1 MLNQQRDQ
9 RHRGKNHLSSHEVQV
24 GHVVDLSGSVTFSWR
39 AKKIQL
45 AATVSLTILFFIK
58 KRKKKR
64 FVWYMRCLLNLLRLW
79 MVSDS
84 VTCNICFRDGSDL
97 WPWRQKH
104 SSYVCYRCKHAMLKF
119 YYHCHLPVKTLT
131 AHRACI
137 STTVMIGPAAWNRP
151 MMASVGGDRETGNNL
166 LKWKT
171 NKQMNR

>member
-1 MLNQQRDQ
+1 MLNQQRVQ
-9 RHRGKNHLSSHEVQV
+9 RHRGKNHLSSHEVKV

-45 AATVSLTILFFIK
+45 GETVSPTIFCFSFK
-58 KRKKKR
+58 KINKMICMIYEMPAEP
-64 FVWYMRCLLNLLRLW
+64 FTIVNGVWL
-79 MVSDS
+79 
-84 VTCNICFRDGSDL
+84 SDL
-97 WPWRQKH
+97 QHLLQRRKWSLTLKTETQL
-104 SSYVCYRCKHAMLKF
+104 YRCKHAMLKF

-151 MMASVGGDRETGNNL
+151 MTASVGGDRETGNNL

>member
-1 MLNQQRDQ
+1 MLNQQRAQ
-9 RHRGKNHLSSHEVQV
+9 RHLGKNHLSSHEVQV

-45 AATVSLTILFFIK
+45 GATVSPTIFCFSIK
-58 KRKKKR
+58 KKKKW

-104 SSYVCYRCKHAMLKF
+104 SSYVCCRCKHAMLKF
-119 YYHCHLPVKTLT
+119 LLSLSFTSKDLDGPPGLHLHYGHDWPGSLEQT
-131 AHRACI
+131 HDGQCER
-137 STTVMIGPAAWNRP
+137 RQR
-151 MMASVGGDRETGNNL
+151 DRKQSPEME
-166 LKWKT
+166 
-171 NKQMNR
+171 NKQTNE